1 MHFTPQELWAATG
14 TPVRIVIV
22 VMIIM
27 AIWCMYV
34 AIERTLA
41 LRKARRQS
49 RTLAQALAGPLSSG
63 DGPGALSI
71 ISRDEFKNAYL
82 GHMLKVGL
90 TEFIDR
96 PDKHGIDSAERGI
109 ERVSITE
116 GASLRKGLNI
126 LATTGSTSPFVGLVG
141 TIFGIINAFQMMG
154 EAGGGD
160 LQAISSGIAEA
171 LITTAI
177 GIAVA
182 IVGVWLFNYFT
193 ARIEDITNDI
203 QVSIQEFLDWC
214 EKQLLPPFEG
224 ESIFASVS
232 TETDA
237 SEQPSED

>member
-1 MHFTPQELWAATG
+1 MHFTPQELWAAMG

-27 AIWCMYV
+27 AIWCIYV
-34 AIERTLA
+34 AIERTISLARSRKQSRLLA
-41 LRKARRQS
+41 L
-49 RTLAQALAGPLSSG
+49 ALSGPMSSG
-63 DGPGALSI
+63 DGQDALDV
-71 ISRDEFKNAYL
+71 ISREEFKNSYL
-82 GHMLKVGL
+82 GHMLRVGL
-90 TEFIDR
+90 TEFMAR

-116 GASLRKGLNI
+116 GAALRKGMNI
-126 LATTGSTSPFVGLVG
+126 LATTGATSPFVGLVG

-171 LITTAI
+171 LITTAV

-193 ARIEDITNDI
+193 ARIDDITNDI
-203 QVSIQEFLDWC
+203 AVSIQEFMDWC

-224 ESIFASVS
+224 ENIFAVAGSG
-232 TETDA
+232 A
-237 SEQPSED
+237 SDEEQPSEE